1 LTDSINRYLI
11 YASLFKEEEMKKL
24 RVVILL
30 LITVLFFSI
39 SFGQSYDSGQAPVKK
54 EIIKMPGVTGLPFS
68 PAVKFGSLVFLSG
81 VVGTDPKTGEL
92 VSSDVGGQ
100 TKQCLEILG
109 AILRQAKMDYSN
121 VVSCTVYLTD
131 LKDFVEMN
139 KAYSVYFP
147 EDPPSRACV
156 QVAGLVRGAKV
167 EISLIAAK

>member
-1 LTDSINRYLI
+1 
-11 YASLFKEEEMKKL
+11 MKKL
-24 RVVILL
+24 PMVILL
-30 LITVLFFSI
+30 VITVLFFSI
-39 SFGQSYDSGQAPVKK
+39 SFCQAYESDQAVVKK
-54 EIIKMPGVTGLPFS
+54 EIIKMPTGTPTGLPFS
-68 PAVKFGSLVFLSG
+68 PAVKFGNLVFLSG
-81 VVGTDPKTGEL
+81 VVGTDLKTREL
-92 VSSDVGGQ
+92 VSPDVGEQ

-109 AILRQAKMDYSN
+109 LILRQAKMDYSD

-131 LKDFVEMN
+131 LKDYTEMN